1 MKRILTSSLI
11 LAMLAAAPALAQR
24 KATIEN
30 VRDIPYSSVPNF
42 LKLPPGEY
50 LGESVAVATNS
61 KGHVFVYH
69 RSATTRLFEFD
80 QAGNFVKEIGSG
92 YYGFEFAHSV
102 RVDKDDNIW
111 TVDEGTNVITK
122 FSPDGKVLMVLGRRP
137 PAVLGVQAAPPGPNQ
152 PSQKYIFC
160 RPTDVGWDPQGNIF
174 VSDGYCNNRVVKYDK
189 NGRVLAQAGS
199 EKAGSAMGEFNLPH
213 GLQVDEQGNV
223 WVADRTNNR
232 YQVLDNNLK
241 PLREITNLGVGWTL
255 CISPG
260 PHQYAFLSNSNPNG
274 NMPGTWDNTG
284 EIYKAELDGTV
295 IGKFGHPGKLPP
307 GFQVVHMM
315 DCRNPNGII
324 VGEIESWRVQKLILQ
339 PITAQAGGAR

>member
-1 MKRILTSSLI
+1 MQRILTSSLI
-11 LAMLAAAPALAQR
+11 LAMLAAAPSLAQR

-61 KGHVFVYH
+61 KGHIFVYH

-80 QAGNFVKEIGSG
+80 QAGTFLKEIGSG

-111 TVDEGTNVITK
+111 TVDEGTNMITK

-189 NGRVLAQAGS
+189 NGRFLAQAGS
-199 EKAGSAMGEFNLPH
+199 EKAGSALGEFNLPH

-223 WVADRTNNR
+223 WVADRSNNR

-260 PHQYAFLSNSNPNG
+260 PHQYAFFSNSNPNG

>member
-11 LAMLAAAPALAQR
+11 LVTLAAAPALAQR

-50 LGESVAVATNS
+50 LGESVAVASNS

-174 VSDGYCNNRVVKYDK
+174 ISDGYCNNRVVKYDK
-189 NGRVLAQAGS
+189 NGRFLAQAGS

-223 WVADRTNNR
+223 WVADRSNNR

-339 PITAQAGGAR
+339 PMTAQAGGAR

>member
-1 MKRILTSSLI
+1 MQRILTSSLI
-11 LAMLAAAPALAQR
+11 LAMLAAAPSLAQR

-61 KGHVFVYH
+61 KGHIFVYH

-80 QAGNFVKEIGSG
+80 QAGTFLKEIGSG

-111 TVDEGTNVITK
+111 TVDEGTNMITK
-122 FSPDGKVLMVLGRRP
+122 FSPDGKLLMVLGRRP

-189 NGRVLAQAGS
+189 NGRFLAQAGS
-199 EKAGSAMGEFNLPH
+199 EKAGSALGEFNLPH

-223 WVADRTNNR
+223 WVADRSNNR

-260 PHQYAFLSNSNPNG
+260 PHQYAFFSNSNPNG